1 MKTPQPVLPYC
12 KVCHKDYIG
21 PDYERVPLK
30 LLYQIGEKT
39 KTFEEPSN
47 DIVLP
52 GKLQELE
59 NTSNLVDFACQF
71 CNDEFR
77 SERSLKMHKQI
88 CSMKKHSFDDTILN
102 TVEPENLRKQLYNN
116 HKCQVCLKVFT
127 AASKLE
133 AHKRIHTGDKPYSC
147 RFCLPILQ

>member
-1 MKTPQPVLPYC
+1 MLIIMQKSFQFCIPCLKTPQPVLPYC

-30 LLYQIGEKT
+30 LLYQISEKT

-52 GKLQELE
+52 AKLQELA
-59 NTSNLVDFACQF
+59 NTSKMEDFACQF

-77 SERSLKMHKQI
+77 SERSLNMHKHI
-88 CSMKKHSFDDTILN
+88 CSNRKKNENNEPTFEHKILN
-102 TVEPENLRKQLYNN
+102 TKGQLN
-116 HKCQVCLKVFT
+116 
-127 AASKLE
+127 SK
-133 AHKRIHTGDKPYSC
+133 
-147 RFCLPILQ
+147 